1 MNETGIAGLVSSLKE
16 KRKNGGIISVSGM
29 TGGASALTAA
39 RLAKEAGGQILI
51 IVSSRE
57 KARQIEEFLT
67 FFAAD
72 RKVYVLP
79 EEERSRFQYEAR
91 SRVLSY
97 ERLNCLAAAL
107 SGEECIFIAPVMAA
121 VKGMPDA
128 VRFREVS
135 VDVSV
140 GDTIDYEDIREMLT
154 FTGYERTDVTE
165 VRGQFSIRGS
175 IIDVFTPDSEY
186 PFRIDLF

>member
-67 FFAAD
+67 FLRLTGRFMFC
-72 RKVYVLP
+72 RK
-79 EEERSRFQYEAR
+79 R
-91 SRVLSY
+91 
-97 ERLNCLAAAL
+97 N
-107 SGEECIFIAPVMAA
+107 APV
-121 VKGMPDA
+121 
-128 VRFREVS
+128 S
-135 VDVSV
+135 V
-140 GDTIDYEDIREMLT
+140 
-154 FTGYERTDVTE
+154 
-165 VRGQFSIRGS
+165 
-175 IIDVFTPDSEY
+175 
-186 PFRIDLF
+186 